1 MTRFRRTV
9 VAIGTAS
16 ALILAAAPSAH
27 ALGPFPENPTRTG
40 DAGVVS
46 TSESIELVGGNGAWM
61 ADATKFTYGSTDSM
75 GRASIDRATFIEPRA
90 PWTGPGPRPLV
101 AIAPGTQGP
110 GEHCDPSTTATT
122 GISFGMDPIDIAVG
136 YELLPAAE
144 HLSRGAAV
152 VIIDHH
158 RNPDT
163 GSQEY
168 VDNISSGQSLLDAAI
183 AARGLGVDP
192 TAPVGLHGYS
202 QGGGTS
208 GWAAENAHV
217 YAPDLNVVAS
227 TVGAPPSDLL
237 EVLDTIDGSILTAA
251 VAYAINGV
259 LSKDPELRS
268 KIYDGELNDAGRRWL
283 DASDGLCVGGSIFD
297 SGFRSTKDFTA
308 TGESLKEV
316 IFERYPFII
325 DDLER
330 QELGKHTPTHPTM
343 LYAGVHD
350 DIIPVNQIRKIRDA
364 WTAGGAD
371 LKYVEDPTTS
381 IPGKTAAN
389 HIVPMLSQLIPS
401 IDFMWSHLVPGHQP
415 TIPGMPGSLTP
426 TLPGAPELPGASAP
440 EGPAA
445 PESPEAPGAPAAPAA
460 PQAPALPQ
468 QAAIPGLG
476 ALPALGFGGA

>member
-1 MTRFRRTV
+1 MPPHRRRHRHG
-9 VAIGTAS
+9 IGTAS
-16 ALILAAAPSAH
+16 ALILAA
-27 ALGPFPENPTRTG
+27 
-40 DAGVVS
+40 
-46 TSESIELVGGNGAWM
+46 
-61 ADATKFTYGSTDSM
+61 
-75 GRASIDRATFIEPRA
+75 
-90 PWTGPGPRPLV
+90 
-101 AIAPGTQGP
+101 
-110 GEHCDPSTTATT
+110 
-122 GISFGMDPIDIAVG
+122 
-136 YELLPAAE
+136 E
-144 HLSRGAAV
+144 HLSRGAAG

-192 TAPVGLHGYS
+192 AAPVGLHGYS

-208 GWAAENAHV
+208 GWVAENAHV
-217 YAPDLNVVAS
+217 YARDLN
-227 TVGAPPSDLL
+227 
-237 EVLDTIDGSILTAA
+237 DG
-251 VAYAINGV
+251 
-259 LSKDPELRS
+259 
-268 KIYDGELNDAGRRWL
+268 GRRWL

-325 DDLER
+325 DELER
-330 QELGKHTPTHPTM
+330 QELGKRTPTHPTM

-401 IDFMWSHLVPGHQP
+401 IDFMWSHLAPGHQP

-440 EGPAA
+440 GGRPHPNPRRRRELPPHRPPRRPRPCRSRRRSRASARCRRSVSGARSPHRFRVGVGC
-445 PESPEAPGAPAAPAA
+445 PEVTSTRPGCW
-460 PQAPALPQ
+460 
-468 QAAIPGLG
+468 GSR
-476 ALPALGFGGA
+476 

>member
-16 ALILAAAPSAH
+16 ALILAAAPSTH
-27 ALGPFPENPTRTG
+27 ALGPFPQNRARTG

-46 TSESIELVGGNGAWM
+46 TSESIELVGGNGAGM

-110 GEHCDPSTTATT
+110 GEHCDPSTTSTT

-183 AARGLGVDP
+183 AARGLDVDP

-217 YAPDLNVVAS
+217 YAPDLN
-227 TVGAPPSDLL
+227 
-237 EVLDTIDGSILTAA
+237 DG
-251 VAYAINGV
+251 
-259 LSKDPELRS
+259 
-268 KIYDGELNDAGRRWL
+268 GRRWL

-325 DDLER
+325 DELER
-330 QELGKHTPTHPTM
+330 QELGKRTPTHPTM

-401 IDFMWSHLVPGHQP
+401 IDFMWSQLAPGHQP
-415 TIPGMPGSLTP
+415 TIPGVPGSLTP
-426 TLPGAPELPGASAP
+426 TLPGAPELPGSSAP

-445 PESPEAPGAPAAPAA
+445 PESPDAPAAPAAPAA
-460 PQAPALPQ
+460 PQFPALPQ

-476 ALPALGFGGA
+476 ALPSLGFGGA

>member
-1 MTRFRRTV
+1 MNRCRRTV

-16 ALILAAAPSAH
+16 ALILAA
-27 ALGPFPENPTRTG
+27 
-40 DAGVVS
+40 
-46 TSESIELVGGNGAWM
+46 
-61 ADATKFTYGSTDSM
+61 
-75 GRASIDRATFIEPRA
+75 
-90 PWTGPGPRPLV
+90 
-101 AIAPGTQGP
+101 
-110 GEHCDPSTTATT
+110 
-122 GISFGMDPIDIAVG
+122 
-136 YELLPAAE
+136 E
-144 HLSRGAAV
+144 HLSRGAAG

-325 DDLER
+325 DELER

-476 ALPALGFGGA
+476 ALPSLGFGGA